1 MFVEDD
7 FNCFSYFLIKYLK
20 LLLLKHKQTCLK
32 CKIQTFRSNWPFH
45 HQKCCK
51 QTRLE
56 CPIGWNFVLLSTE
69 TTWGRPGLWKK
80 NIPRRVTTLESQCCR
95 PQKHTICEPPASRPA
110 PPRMPNI
117 RAWEEFRKEIFV
129 HLTMLQRPA
138 ANKNG
143 FHVRTFLARTFRS
156 KWTCLFCGRKGF
168 PPLEKGSTKAWFWPC
183 RVFWGKSDGWWP
195 LRMPF

>member
-1 MFVEDD
+1 M
-7 FNCFSYFLIKYLK
+7 L
-20 LLLLKHKQTCLK
+20 QTN
-32 CKIQTFRSNWPFH
+32 KIRMSN
-45 HQKCCK
+45 
-51 QTRLE
+51 RLE
-56 CPIGWNFVLLSTE
+56 FRITFHRNHVRSARTLKK
-69 TTWGRPGLWKK
+69 KK

-95 PQKHTICEPPASRPA
+95 PQKHTICEPPASQPA

-168 PPLEKGSTKAWFWPC
+168 PPLEKGSTKAWSWPC
-183 RVFWGKSDGWWP
+183 RVF
-195 LRMPF
+195 